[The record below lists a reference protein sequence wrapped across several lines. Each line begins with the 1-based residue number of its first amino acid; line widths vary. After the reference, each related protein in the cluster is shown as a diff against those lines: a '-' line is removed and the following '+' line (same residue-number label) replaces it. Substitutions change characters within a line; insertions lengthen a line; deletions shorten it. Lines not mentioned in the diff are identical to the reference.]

1 MLEFSF
7 FCPSCKDKTQ
17 GVAVERGSMDMDLKC
32 YSCNTDWEKVVV
44 NRGSS
49 EK

>member
-17 GVAVERGSMDMDLKC
+17 GVAIERDSMNMDFKC
-32 YSCNTDWEKVVV
+32 YSCNTDWEKVIVDRK
-44 NRGSS
+44 NY

>member
-7 FCPSCKDKTQ
+7 FCPSCKNKVQ
-17 GVAVERGSMDMDLKC
+17 GVATERDSMSLDLKC

-44 NRGSS
+44 DRGGD
-49 EK
+49 EG